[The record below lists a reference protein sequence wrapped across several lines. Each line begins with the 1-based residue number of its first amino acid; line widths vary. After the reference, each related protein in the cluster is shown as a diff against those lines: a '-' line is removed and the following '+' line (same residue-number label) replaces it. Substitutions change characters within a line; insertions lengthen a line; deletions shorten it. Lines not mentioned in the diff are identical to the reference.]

1 MRWFYNLKTLWKVLS
16 AFTVV
21 CTIMGVVGWTGLS
34 KMSQV
39 NGMLN
44 ALYESELIGLS
55 RCKEANIN
63 LINIGRAT
71 RNVVIEDDKAEM
83 KNFNDS
89 IQAFASDFR
98 TKLAATK
105 DTVSTSEGQALIKQ
119 IEDGFPEYMSQVSQ
133 CVSLSLEGK
142 NAEAVTV
149 MRDGRSIA
157 DNLDK
162 QMTELA
168 KLKETLAEEAYNNS
182 DTVYANAEML
192 LIGLVIGGVVLS
204 LSIGFFIARLIA
216 GALNH
221 SVVVLQKVA
230 KGDFTASLDIDTSDE
245 IGQMAEAMNEAVTA
259 IRTALQ
265 ETRSVADGVASA
277 AQQLS
282 SGAEEISSGAQEQA
296 SSLEETAASLEE
308 ITSTVQQNAD
318 NAQEANQ
325 LASGARDIA
334 EKGGRVVSDAVTGMK
349 EINESSKKIAD
360 IITTMD
366 EIAFQTNL
374 LALNA
379 AVEAARAGEQGRGF
393 AVVAG
398 EVRKLAQRSAGAAKE
413 IKGLIQDST
422 RKVESGTELVNQSGQ
437 TLDEIV
443 NSVKRV
449 TDIVSEIAAA
459 SREQTSGIEQVNTA
473 VTQMDSVTQSNASQ
487 TEELSSTAESL
498 SSQAEQLQ
506 AMVARFKLDDDGA
519 GARTSFH
526 AQATVT
532 KSVSRPTA
540 TVRRQ
545 APAAAAGGNRGVR
558 TTIEDRVEQELDLV
572 GTAASQ
578 ALGEFEEF

>member
-1 MRWFYNLKTLWKVLS
+1 MRWFYNLNTLWKVLS

-21 CTIMGVVGWTGLS
+21 CTIMGIVGWMGLS

-39 NGMLN
+39 NDMLN
-44 ALYESELIGLS
+44 TLYESELVGLS
-55 RCKEANIN
+55 HCKEANIQ

-71 RNVVIEDDKAEM
+71 RNVVIEEDKAEM
-83 KNFNDS
+83 EKFNQA
-89 IQAFASDFR
+89 IQDFASEFR
-98 TKLAATK
+98 TELAAAK
-105 DTVSTSEGQALIKQ
+105 ETVSTSEGQATIKQ
-119 IEDGFPEYMSQVSQ
+119 IEDGFPAYMSQVSQ

-142 NAEAVTV
+142 NAEAIEA
-149 MRDGRSIA
+149 MRAGRAAA
-157 DNLDK
+157 DSLDR

-168 KLKETLAEEAYNNS
+168 QLKEKLAEEAYNNS
-182 DTVYANAEML
+182 DTVYANAETL
-192 LIGLVIGGVVLS
+192 LICLVIGGVMLS
-204 LSIGFFIARLIA
+204 LGIGFFIARLIA
-216 GALNH
+216 NALNR

-230 KGDFTASLDIDTSDE
+230 KGDFTVSLNIDTTDE

-265 ETRSVADGVASA
+265 ETRNVADGVASA

-282 SGAEEISSGAQEQA
+282 SGSEEISSGAQEQA
-296 SSLEETAASLEE
+296 SSLEETAASLEQ

-325 LASGARDIA
+325 LASGARDVA

-422 RKVESGTELVNQSGQ
+422 RKVEAGTDLVNQSGQ
-437 TLDEIV
+437 TLEEIV

-459 SREQTSGIEQVNTA
+459 SREQTTGIEQVNNA
-473 VTQMDSVTQSNASQ
+473 VTQMDSVTQTNASQ

-506 AMVARFKLDDDGA
+506 AMVARFKLEDDTA
-519 GARTSFH
+519 GSRTSFH
-526 AQATVT
+526 APAASAR
-532 KSVSRPTA
+532 SVVRPA
-540 TVRRQ
+540 SPVRRA
-545 APAAAAGGNRGVR
+545 APAAAGGQRVAR
-558 TTIEDRVEQELDLV
+558 TKIEDRVEQELDLV
-572 GTAASQ
+572 GAATSE